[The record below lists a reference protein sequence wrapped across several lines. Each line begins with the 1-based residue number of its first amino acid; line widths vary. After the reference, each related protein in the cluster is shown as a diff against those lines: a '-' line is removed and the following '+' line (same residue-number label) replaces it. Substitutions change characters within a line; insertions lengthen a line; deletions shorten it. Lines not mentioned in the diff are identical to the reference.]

1 MTNTEKEKKKERT
14 KEKIYFVI
22 LLKKIRRRLSDVVF
36 KWHWGQ
42 SFFSCRYFNQH
53 SSQFICQQLRDTH
66 GFIHDCY

>member
-36 KWHWGQ
+36 K
-42 SFFSCRYFNQH
+42 
-53 SSQFICQQLRDTH
+53 
-66 GFIHDCY
+66 